1 MENLRLTMS
10 GMEKDI
16 AVHEETIKKVAA
28 ENERINTELNLA
40 RNIQASALPTAFPE
54 KPEFGLY
61 ASMTPARDVGGDF
74 YDFFP
79 VDDDHLALVIA
90 DVSGKGIPA
99 ALFMMK
105 AKSLIKN
112 QLMAGCDPA
121 KALEQVNAQLYDGNT
136 SMMFV
141 TVWLAVLEL
150 STGKGTACNAGHE
163 NPCLRRG
170 KSFEKLVYPHD
181 RLVGTFRNAKY
192 HNRDF
197 ELHPGDCIFVYTDG
211 VPEAANAA
219 DEMFGEERLLEVL
232 NREPEAGPEK
242 LIRRVHDAV
251 DRFADSAEQ
260 FDDIT
265 MLCLEYRGTGK
276 TTISQQMS
284 REENE

>member
-1 MENLRLTMS
+1 M
-10 GMEKDI
+10 
-16 AVHEETIKKVAA
+16 
-28 ENERINTELNLA
+28 
-40 RNIQASALPTAFPE
+40 
-54 KPEFGLY
+54 
-61 ASMTPARDVGGDF
+61 
-74 YDFFP
+74 
-79 VDDDHLALVIA
+79 IA

-163 NPCLRRG
+163 NPCLRRCG
-170 KSFEKLVYPHD
+170 KSFETLKYSHD
-181 RLVGTFRNAKY
+181 RFVGPFRSMQY

-197 ELHPGDCIFVYTDG
+197 ALYPGDCVFVYTDG
-211 VPEAANAA
+211 VPEAANEAY
-219 DEMFGEERLLEVL
+219 ERFGEKQMREVL
-232 NREPEAGPEK
+232 NRDPEAGPEE

-265 MLCLEYRGTGK
+265 MLCLEYRGAEK
-276 TTISQQMS
+276 TAGNTDS
-284 REENE
+284 